1 MAYSA
6 QDPYQDSEEEYRQRL
21 RDLILSSGG
30 DLSGR
35 QTLPD
40 GTIVGFASADSAAK
54 QRAIEEEKAKSLS
67 ELASMRIDNN
77 ELGVTYGG
85 MNSHRPATL
94 ANLVQPQEQSSPQY
108 QPSPAERKAQIGNGF
123 RNESTGAQYAI
134 PSNPSPVYQDQRGAQ
149 SGGSSADNL
158 INLGQRQNIPR
169 DQLSA
174 MIQYQASAQ
183 PGAPSAEDLY
193 RQSFRFGI
201 PIKDL
206 IAAHSTMG
214 AGDSARIEKDL
225 KIAKARQELSSGE
238 IESQVKRARLME
250 LMGQDPSQMMPQGM
264 PATGGQAP
272 RVAAPVIQQGQ
283 PASSSGDADPM
294 LLALRQKFLQRRFGN
309 PPPGERWDEQGRAIP
324 IPGHQKDLGEGQ
336 KKQVLGVQNL
346 SGAIDE
352 YRAELAGWSG
362 VDALSPDKR
371 AGMGVKYNNMMLQA
385 KEAYNLGVLN
395 GPDFAILTS
404 VITDPRSLTGAITSN
419 EAMDKQAS
427 ELKRIMQKVGA
438 NVSNSRPSVPSQ
450 DAPQKAKT
458 VVRTGTANGRKVV
471 QYSDGS
477 VDYAP

>member
-1 MAYSA
+1 MA
-6 QDPYQDSEEEYRQRL
+6 
-21 RDLILSSGG
+21 
-30 DLSGR
+30 
-35 QTLPD
+35 
-40 GTIVGFASADSAAK
+40 
-54 QRAIEEEKAKSLS
+54 
-67 ELASMRIDNN
+67 
-77 ELGVTYGG
+77 
-85 MNSHRPATL
+85 
-94 ANLVQPQEQSSPQY
+94 
-108 QPSPAERKAQIGNGF
+108 
-123 RNESTGAQYAI
+123 
-134 PSNPSPVYQDQRGAQ
+134 YQDQQQEMPQNWLQVGDRAPIDLGPSQNAGPAIDMTQ
-149 SGGSSADNL
+149 PPVVTPFGKGYYLKGDSTRVVLADNRIL
-158 INLGQRQNIPR
+158 DLGR
-169 DQLSA
+169 DT
-174 MIQYQASAQ
+174 
-183 PGAPSAEDLY
+183 GAERARMLEDL
-193 RQSFRFGI
+193 
-201 PIKDL
+201 K
-206 IAAHSTMG
+206 M
-214 AGDSARIEKDL
+214 
-225 KIAKARQELSSGE
+225 AKARQELSSGE
-238 IESQVKRARLME
+238 IESQVKRAQLME

-324 IPGHQKDLGEGQ
+324 IQGHQKDLGEGQ

>member
-134 PSNPSPVYQDQRGAQ
+134 PSNPSPVYQDQSGAQ

-225 KIAKARQELSSGE
+225 KIAKARQELEQGGV
-238 IESQVKRARLME
+238 ESQLKRAQLNE
-250 LMGQDPSQMMPQGM
+250 ALNPKK
-264 PATGGQAP
+264 ATGFSSMKEIFDAENKLADDHKMQAKDFIAVRDAYSRLDTAMEKATTSAP
-272 RVAAPVIQQGQ
+272 AALAGATVFMKLL
-283 PASSSGDADPM
+283 DPGSVVRESELGM
-294 LLALRQKFLQRRFGN
+294 ALA
-309 PPPGERWDEQGRAIP
+309 AT
-324 IPGHQKDLGEGQ
+324 
-336 KKQVLGVQNL
+336 
-346 SGAIDE
+346 GAIDRME
-352 YRAELAGWSG
+352 NYYNTLKNGKVLTESQAKEFKLVGKQLYEAAKTNQTQLDQHYTGRAKAYGLDPSKVVGDYYLKEKPASAPTTTPAP
-362 VDALSPDKR
+362 ALSPAEQQELAQLR
-371 AGMGVKYNNMMLQA
+371 ARFK
-385 KEAYNLGVLN
+385 K
-395 GPDFAILTS
+395 
-404 VITDPRSLTGAITSN
+404 
-419 EAMDKQAS
+419 
-427 ELKRIMQKVGA
+427 
-438 NVSNSRPSVPSQ
+438 
-450 DAPQKAKT
+450 
-458 VVRTGTANGRKVV
+458 
-471 QYSDGS
+471 
-477 VDYAP
+477 

>member
-1 MAYSA
+1 MADNFSLRMLADMANTPDDENLAVSRMTAEIPQQMPQNWVQRGNDAPIDLGPSQGIGSQQGPALDYSRPPVSYGG
-6 QDPYQDSEEEYRQRL
+6 QKGYYVKGDPFTVVMQ
-21 RDLILSSGG
+21 
-30 DLSGR
+30 
-35 QTLPD
+35 D
-40 GTIVGFASADSAAK
+40 GTRLSLGNDQAATRK
-54 QRAIEEEKAKSLS
+54 RTLEELQ
-67 ELASMRIDNN
+67 M
-77 ELGVTYGG
+77 
-85 MNSHRPATL
+85 
-94 ANLVQPQEQSSPQY
+94 
-108 QPSPAERKAQIGNGF
+108 
-123 RNESTGAQYAI
+123 
-134 PSNPSPVYQDQRGAQ
+134 
-149 SGGSSADNL
+149 
-158 INLGQRQNIPR
+158 
-169 DQLSA
+169 
-174 MIQYQASAQ
+174 
-183 PGAPSAEDLY
+183 
-193 RQSFRFGI
+193 
-201 PIKDL
+201 
-206 IAAHSTMG
+206 
-214 AGDSARIEKDL
+214 
-225 KIAKARQELSSGE
+225 AKARQELAHGDTDN
-238 IESQVKRARLME
+238 QLKRAQLME

-346 SGAIDE
+346 SDAIDE

-404 VITDPRSLTGAITSN
+404 MITDPRSLTGAITSN